1 VRYTT
6 FMEALPIWARQVE
19 TSRHQT
25 EAAIVSLTERFSGIV
40 RRIDEALGVHERA
53 DRHDIAAEARASER
67 DLRLVIDALKAI
79 QKSRDELAQEI
90 RGLAAYTE
98 ELRQMGSE
106 VESIAFQ
113 TNMLAL
119 NAAIEAAHAGEMGK
133 GFAVVAHEVRDLSNA
148 ARQTGRRISQK
159 VGLIGQSLGRIAQT
173 NEQVQQRD
181 QREVE
186 GSEAHI
192 QAVLTRFERSSSE
205 LAETA
210 RGQLEQSRAIKGEI
224 AESLVQLQFQ
234 DRVNQILNQVVSSM
248 VRLTEWARDGAPPAD
263 ADARVRAH
271 AFVAG
276 MMSSYT
282 TEEQRRNHQGLSA
295 RSSAAR
301 SVTFF

>member
-1 VRYTT
+1 
-6 FMEALPIWARQVE
+6 MEALPIWAKQVE
-19 TSRHQT
+19 TSRAQT
-25 EAAIVSLTERFSGIV
+25 ETAVVALTERFSGIV

-53 DRHDIAAEARASER
+53 GRHDIAAEARENEQ
-67 DLRLVIDALKAI
+67 DLRLVMDALKAI
-79 QKSRDELAQEI
+79 QASRDELAEQI
-90 RGLAAYTE
+90 RSLAAYAE

-148 ARQTGRRISQK
+148 ARETGRRISQK
-159 VGLIGQSLGRIAQT
+159 VGLISEALGRIGET
-173 NEQVQQRD
+173 SEQVQQRD

-186 GSEAHI
+186 SSEGHI
-192 QAVLTRFERSSSE
+192 QAVLARFRRSTTQ
-205 LAETA
+205 LVETA
-210 RGQLEQSRAIKGEI
+210 RGQVEQSRAIKGEI

-234 DRVNQILNQVVSSM
+234 DRVNQILSQVVSSIT
-248 VRLTEWARDGAPPAD
+248 RLTEWARTGAPPAD
-263 ADARVRAH
+263 ANARVRAH

-282 TEEQRRNHQGLSA
+282 TEEQRRNHQGTTGRAAPA
-295 RSSAAR
+295 RA
-301 SVTFF
+301 VTFF